1 MLNILFHKENGKLDQ
16 IKNKID
22 NILKELYEMV
32 DDFNNN

>member
-1 MLNILFHKENGKLDQ
+1 MLNILFHEGNGKLDQ

-22 NILKELYEMV
+22 NILKELYVMV